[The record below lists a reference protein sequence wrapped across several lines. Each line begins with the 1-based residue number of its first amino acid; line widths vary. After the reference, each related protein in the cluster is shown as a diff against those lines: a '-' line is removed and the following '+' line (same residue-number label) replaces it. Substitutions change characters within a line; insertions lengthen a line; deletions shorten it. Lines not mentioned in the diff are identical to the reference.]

1 MTILNK
7 LNRSNFIRLQDLLKI
22 EQKSKYLFNSI
33 ESNHNHWYQDG
44 KKPIS
49 TANHHHHSSIL
60 NHMND
65 KKLNDYSYGKRD
77 YHHHH
82 NNNHVVDQQC
92 QQIIRGRLY
101 RWNDVLF
108 SSTFNEI
115 VRLDSSIIDDITQ
128 YSLFRE
134 KNFIKSFDKGFF
146 SLMPF
151 VVRSLERLI
160 DLVDQQMFKIGAQK
174 IQMPSI
180 VGKHLW
186 LRSERWQLSGQEIF
200 RVNDRHQ
207 SEYCLAPTH
216 EEVVTQILASCN
228 QLSHRQLP
236 IYLYQISP
244 KYRDELRTK
253 FGLLRARE
261 FIMKD
266 LYTFDKD
273 EDTAKQTYQLVS
285 SMYENI
291 FRLLELPVIKTVGSV
306 GTIGG
311 KHSHEFLLETNLG
324 EDEMYTCLN
333 CSESFNAE
341 LLDDINDDQQ
351 QQQQQPYCLNCKSH
365 HLTTKR
371 RALEL
376 GHSFLLSDRYS
387 KRMGAIYLA
396 EHSNKQIPLQMGCY
410 GLGISRILAASVEY
424 LSCKY
429 QQSLSS
435 DSESS
440 AQSSSQS
447 QSQSTSTLY
456 DSASNSLFLRWPKLI
471 VPFKICLILPKRDSK
486 EDRGKGTEFSMH
498 LANVIRDRFGEDI
511 LIDDRSNLTIGKR
524 LLTAKTIGIPFI
536 LVAGR
541 NIIDVRPKF
550 EVFDMYNVGDDSIDV
565 KQQQQQGRLMT
576 QAEIL
581 DHLNIH
587 LKHFQL
593 NKD

>member
-1 MTILNK
+1 
-7 LNRSNFIRLQDLLKI
+7 
-22 EQKSKYLFNSI
+22 
-33 ESNHNHWYQDG
+33 
-44 KKPIS
+44 
-49 TANHHHHSSIL
+49 
-60 NHMND
+60 
-65 KKLNDYSYGKRD
+65 
-77 YHHHH
+77 
-82 NNNHVVDQQC
+82 
-92 QQIIRGRLY
+92 
-101 RWNDVLF
+101 
-108 SSTFNEI
+108 
-115 VRLDSSIIDDITQ
+115 
-128 YSLFRE
+128 
-134 KNFIKSFDKGFF
+134 
-146 SLMPF
+146 
-151 VVRSLERLI
+151 
-160 DLVDQQMFKIGAQK
+160 
-174 IQMPSI
+174 
-180 VGKHLW
+180 
-186 LRSERWQLSGQEIF
+186 
-200 RVNDRHQ
+200 
-207 SEYCLAPTH
+207 
-216 EEVVTQILASCN
+216 
-228 QLSHRQLP
+228 
-236 IYLYQISP
+236 
-244 KYRDELRTK
+244 
-253 FGLLRARE
+253 
-261 FIMKD
+261 
-266 LYTFDKD
+266 
-273 EDTAKQTYQLVS
+273 
-285 SMYENI
+285 
-291 FRLLELPVIKTVGSV
+291 
-306 GTIGG
+306 
-311 KHSHEFLLETNLG
+311 
-324 EDEMYTCLN
+324 MYTCLN

-341 LLDDINDDQQ
+341 LLDDINDDQ

-396 EHSNKQIPLQMGCY
+396 EHSNKQMYVCFFSHKLDNFIIFNHYIYRPLQMGCY

-440 AQSSSQS
+440 AQSSSSS
-447 QSQSTSTLY
+447 QSQSASTLY

-498 LANVIRDRFGEDI
+498 LANIIRDRFGEDI

-550 EVFDMYNVGDDSIDV
+550 EVFDMYNVGDDSIDA
-565 KQQQQQGRLMT
+565 KQQQQQQGRLMT

>member
-1 MTILNK
+1 MTIIILNK
-7 LNRSNFIRLQDLLKI
+7 CRSNFIRLQANI
-22 EQKSKYLFNSI
+22 RRRQKCLSNSI
-33 ESNHNHWYQDG
+33 DNHHIHHDG
-44 KKPIS
+44 ERRIS
-49 TANHHHHSSIL
+49 TGIINFHRYHHSSII
-60 NHMND
+60 NHMIN
-65 KKLNDYSYGKRD
+65 KNLNDHSYAKRD

-82 NNNHVVDQQC
+82 HVVDQQC
-92 QQIIRGRLY
+92 QIRGRLY
-101 RWNDVLF
+101 RWNEVLF

-115 VRLDSSIIDDITQ
+115 VRLDSAIVDDITQ

-151 VVRSLERLI
+151 VVRSLERLN
-160 DLVDQQMFKIGAQK
+160 DLVNQHMYQLGAQK
-174 IQMPSI
+174 VQMPSI

-200 RVNDRHQ
+200 RVKDRHQ
-207 SEYCLAPTH
+207 MEYCLAPTH

-273 EDTAKQTYQLVS
+273 EDTAKQTYQMVS
-285 SMYENI
+285 SMYENL

-311 KHSHEFLLETNLG
+311 KHSHEFLLATNLG
-324 EDEMYTCLN
+324 EDEMYTCLD

-341 LLDDINDDQQ
+341 LLADMDDQQ
-351 QQQQQPYCLNCKSH
+351 QPHCLNCKSH
-365 HLTTKR
+365 NLTSKQ

-387 KRMGAIYLA
+387 SRMGAIYLA
-396 EHSNKQIPLQMGCY
+396 EHSNKQIALQMGCY

-435 DSESS
+435 DSD
-440 AQSSSQS
+440 SSSTNS
-447 QSQSTSTLY
+447 LSSQSTSTLY

-471 VPFKICLILPKRDSK
+471 VPFKVCLILPKRDSK
-486 EDRGKGTEFSMH
+486 EDHGKGTEFSMH
-498 LANVIRDRFGEDI
+498 LANVIRNRFGEDI

-550 EVFDMYNVGDDSIDV
+550 EMFDMYIEDDNVNNPV
-565 KQQQQQGRLMT
+565 NAKQGRLMT

-581 DHLNIH
+581 DYLKIH
-587 LKHFQL
+587 LKHFRL
-593 NKD
+593 NQE

>member
-1 MTILNK
+1 MINK
-7 LNRSNFIRLQDLLKI
+7 N
-22 EQKSKYLFNSI
+22 
-33 ESNHNHWYQDG
+33 
-44 KKPIS
+44 
-49 TANHHHHSSIL
+49 
-60 NHMND
+60 
-65 KKLNDYSYGKRD
+65 LNDHSYAKRD

-82 NNNHVVDQQC
+82 HVVDQQC
-92 QQIIRGRLY
+92 QIRGRLY
-101 RWNDVLF
+101 RWNEVLF

-115 VRLDSSIIDDITQ
+115 VRLDSAIVDDITQ

-151 VVRSLERLI
+151 VVRSLERLN
-160 DLVDQQMFKIGAQK
+160 DLVNQHMYQLGAQK
-174 IQMPSI
+174 VQMPSI

-200 RVNDRHQ
+200 RVKDRHQ
-207 SEYCLAPTH
+207 MEYCLAPTH

-273 EDTAKQTYQLVS
+273 EDTAKQTYQMVS
-285 SMYENI
+285 SMYENL

-311 KHSHEFLLETNLG
+311 KHSHEFLLATNLG
-324 EDEMYTCLN
+324 EDEMYTCLD

-341 LLDDINDDQQ
+341 LLADMDDQQ
-351 QQQQQPYCLNCKSH
+351 QPHCLNCKSH
-365 HLTTKR
+365 NLTSKQ

-387 KRMGAIYLA
+387 SRMGAIYLA
-396 EHSNKQIPLQMGCY
+396 EHSNKQIALQMGCY

-435 DSESS
+435 DSD
-440 AQSSSQS
+440 SSSTNS
-447 QSQSTSTLY
+447 LSSQSTSTLY

-471 VPFKICLILPKRDSK
+471 VPFKVCLILPKRDSK
-486 EDRGKGTEFSMH
+486 EDHGKGTEFSMH
-498 LANVIRDRFGEDI
+498 LANVIRNRFGEDI

-550 EVFDMYNVGDDSIDV
+550 EMFDMYIEDDNVNNPV
-565 KQQQQQGRLMT
+565 NAKQGRLMT

-581 DHLNIH
+581 DYLKIH
-587 LKHFQL
+587 LKHFRL
-593 NKD
+593 NQE